1 MLYHNPVQ
9 IKSEFTFFSIFGI
22 LLSLS
27 AHNNHA
33 QRTDNILNNVR
44 RNEDYI
50 STNMKILPDR
60 QHLNKSNILHWPRLS
75 KHTRHISAL
84 ILTAAIMLSFLL
96 SLTGCGTGLTL
107 TTPISVTDYKLN
119 TYVQIDS
126 YTGVNKSVLTDAI
139 ALCDYYEHIF
149 SRTLSTSEL
158 YRVNNQETDT
168 ISDKLYELIQTGLE
182 YSRLSDG
189 AFDITIGSV
198 SELWDF
204 TTDTPSVPD
213 DTLIKNA
220 LSYVDYTKV
229 TLTTDSDGTHHI
241 SMPDGYC
248 IDLGAVAKGYIA
260 DKIKAFLVDNGVKS
274 AIINLGGNVL
284 CIGEKKKGTD
294 FTIAVKKPFSDS
306 GEYMELLHINDT
318 SVISSG
324 TYERYFYS
332 DDGTFYHHRLNPKT
346 GYPYETQLC
355 DVTILSHESTVGDCL
370 STTCFVLGA
379 DKGMELI
386 ESRDGI
392 EAIFMLNDGSKLY
405 SSGAK
410 QYIQ

>member
-1 MLYHNPVQ
+1 M
-9 IKSEFTFFSIFGI
+9 
-22 LLSLS
+22 
-27 AHNNHA
+27 
-33 QRTDNILNNVR
+33 R

-60 QHLNKSNILHWPRLS
+60 QHLYKSNILHWHRLS

-84 ILTAAIMLSFLL
+84 ILTAAVMLSFLL
-96 SLTGCGTGLTL
+96 FLTGCGTGLTL

-168 ISDKLYELIQTGLE
+168 ISDELYELIQTGLE

-260 DKIKAFLVDNGVKS
+260 DKIKDFLEENGVKR

-284 CIGEKKKGTD
+284 CIGKKTNTD
-294 FTIAVKKPFSDS
+294 NFGIGVRKPFAANNEVLVALSVDDS
-306 GEYMELLHINDT
+306 
-318 SVISSG
+318 SVVSSG
-324 TYERYFYS
+324 NYERYFYA
-332 DDGTFYHHRLNPKT
+332 DDGTFYHHILNPAT
-346 GYPYETQLC
+346 GYSYDNDLS
-355 DVTILSHESTVGDCL
+355 DVTILSKDSLTGDCL
-370 STTCFVLGA
+370 STTCFCLGL
-379 DKGMELI
+379 DDGMKLI
-386 ESRDGI
+386 ESLDGI
-392 EAIFMLNDGSKLY
+392 EAVFVTNEGEIHY

-410 QYIQ
+410 AYVKS

>member
-1 MLYHNPVQ
+1 MKKFNK
-9 IKSEFTFFSIFGI
+9 IKCFSYVFTVI
-22 LLSLS
+22 L
-27 AHNNHA
+27 
-33 QRTDNILNNVR
+33 
-44 RNEDYI
+44 
-50 STNMKILPDR
+50 
-60 QHLNKSNILHWPRLS
+60 
-75 KHTRHISAL
+75 AL
-84 ILTAAIMLSFLL
+84 GFVLTACEKPAV
-96 SLTGCGTGLTL
+96 TL
-107 TTPISVTDYKLN
+107 TTPESVNGFKLN
-119 TYVQIDS
+119 TFVQIDS
-126 YTGVNKSVLTDAI
+126 YTSVSKNTLTEALN
-139 ALCDYYEHIF
+139 LCDYYENIF
-149 SRTLSTSEL
+149 SRTKEDSEL
-158 YRVNNQETDT
+158 SKVNSNQTT
-168 ISDKLYELIQTGLE
+168 SISKEMYELVSAGLE
-182 YSRLSDG
+182 YAALSNG

-198 SELWDF
+198 SRLWDF
-204 TTDTPSVPD
+204 TAESPKVPD
-213 DTLIKNA
+213 SGRIAEA
-220 LSYVDYTKV
+220 LTHVDYTRV
-229 TLTTDSDGTHHI
+229 SVSDNGDGTYSI
-241 SMPDGYC
+241 SKPDDV
-248 IDLGAVAKGYIA
+248 ILDLGAVAKGYIA

-318 SVISSG
+318 SVVSSG

-332 DDGTFYHHRLNPKT
+332 DDGTFYHHILNPKT

>member
-1 MLYHNPVQ
+1 M
-9 IKSEFTFFSIFGI
+9 
-22 LLSLS
+22 
-27 AHNNHA
+27 
-33 QRTDNILNNVR
+33 
-44 RNEDYI
+44 
-50 STNMKILPDR
+50 
-60 QHLNKSNILHWPRLS
+60 SN
-75 KHTRHISAL
+75 
-84 ILTAAIMLSFLL
+84 
-96 SLTGCGTGLTL
+96 
-107 TTPISVTDYKLN
+107 
-119 TYVQIDS
+119 
-126 YTGVNKSVLTDAI
+126 
-139 ALCDYYEHIF
+139 
-149 SRTLSTSEL
+149 
-158 YRVNNQETDT
+158 
-168 ISDKLYELIQTGLE
+168 
-182 YSRLSDG
+182 G

-198 SELWDF
+198 SRLWDF
-204 TTDTPSVPD
+204 TAESPKVPD
-213 DTLIKNA
+213 SGRIAEA
-220 LSYVDYTKV
+220 LTHVDYTRV
-229 TLTTDSDGTHHI
+229 SVSDNGDGTYSI
-241 SMPDGYC
+241 SKPDDV
-248 IDLGAVAKGYIA
+248 ILDLGAVAKGYIA

-318 SVISSG
+318 SVVSSG

-332 DDGTFYHHRLNPKT
+332 DDGTFYHHILNPKT

>member
-1 MLYHNPVQ
+1 M
-9 IKSEFTFFSIFGI
+9 
-22 LLSLS
+22 
-27 AHNNHA
+27 
-33 QRTDNILNNVR
+33 
-44 RNEDYI
+44 
-50 STNMKILPDR
+50 
-60 QHLNKSNILHWPRLS
+60 
-75 KHTRHISAL
+75 
-84 ILTAAIMLSFLL
+84 
-96 SLTGCGTGLTL
+96 
-107 TTPISVTDYKLN
+107 
-119 TYVQIDS
+119 
-126 YTGVNKSVLTDAI
+126 
-139 ALCDYYEHIF
+139 
-149 SRTLSTSEL
+149 
-158 YRVNNQETDT
+158 
-168 ISDKLYELIQTGLE
+168 
-182 YSRLSDG
+182 
-189 AFDITIGSV
+189 
-198 SELWDF
+198 
-204 TTDTPSVPD
+204 
-213 DTLIKNA
+213 
-220 LSYVDYTKV
+220 DYTKV

-318 SVISSG
+318 SVVSSG

-332 DDGTFYHHRLNPKT
+332 DDGTFYHHILNPKT